1 MAFPLPDK
9 PSIAVLP
16 FTNLSDDP
24 SQEYFVDGM
33 TEDLITDLSKISGLF
48 VIARNSSFSYKGQ
61 QVKVRQVAEELG
73 VRYVLEGS
81 VRRAGDQVRIN
92 AQLIDATTGGHLW
105 AERYDSS
112 LTDVFALQDKVTHNI
127 VTALAV
133 QLTSDEMARTA
144 AAETDS
150 VEAYDA
156 LLQGWEYYD
165 RRTGEN
171 LAKAISRFEKAVKI
185 DPDYTR
191 ANAALALTYWIASE
205 RGLDD
210 SLGVS
215 WREARH
221 RARRYLERAMT
232 KPTSVA
238 HQVASMMA
246 LKQRLYAE
254 AVHHSERAIALDP
267 SDARAHGRLA
277 YALVYDGRL
286 DQAIEAANRA
296 LRLNP
301 KKPRNAI
308 QWLGRAHFSK
318 GDLSKALTY
327 FERARTHSPGFVSP
341 GLSLPLAATYAQLG
355 RDEDARAALQHYTKL
370 WTSRAPTLRDVMK
383 FWPFK
388 DLVVAKRFA
397 EGLLKA
403 GLSGPLSGY
412 YVVAEGDRVGGD
424 QIGPLILGHAIRGI
438 DPDTGSRWIQR
449 VTDTGTARCSE
460 SEDAVKREYCA
471 WHGPSVVPNKGEI
484 WIKDEMLC
492 DQFEVKNEVVETCF
506 PVFRNPNG
514 GRESFDEYL
523 AMTDV
528 GIYPFSPV
536 E

>member
-1 MAFPLPDK
+1 
-9 PSIAVLP
+9 
-16 FTNLSDDP
+16 
-24 SQEYFVDGM
+24 
-33 TEDLITDLSKISGLF
+33 
-48 VIARNSSFSYKGQ
+48 
-61 QVKVRQVAEELG
+61 
-73 VRYVLEGS
+73 
-81 VRRAGDQVRIN
+81 
-92 AQLIDATTGGHLW
+92 
-105 AERYDSS
+105 
-112 LTDVFALQDKVTHNI
+112 
-127 VTALAV
+127 
-133 QLTSDEMARTA
+133 
-144 AAETDS
+144 
-150 VEAYDA
+150 
-156 LLQGWEYYD
+156 
-165 RRTGEN
+165 
-171 LAKAISRFEKAVKI
+171 
-185 DPDYTR
+185 
-191 ANAALALTYWIASE
+191 
-205 RGLDD
+205 
-210 SLGVS
+210 
-215 WREARH
+215 
-221 RARRYLERAMT
+221 MT

-412 YVVAEGDRVGGD
+412 YVVSEDHRLDGEEIRALVSDRA
-424 QIGPLILGHAIRGI
+424 ILGS
-438 DPDTGSRWIQR
+438 DPDTAHRWTLR
-449 VTDTGTARCSE
+449 VAGKGTAHCGE
-460 SEDAVKREYCA
+460 SEDAAKREYCA
-471 WHGPSVVPNKGEI
+471 WRGPSLDPGKGEI
-484 WIKDEMLC
+484 RIEDDMLC
-492 DQFEVKNEVVETCF
+492 DRFEVKTEAVETCF
-506 PVFRNPNG
+506 PVFRNRNG

-528 GIYPFSPV
+528 GIYPFSPI